1 LQNFNKKNKENE
13 LKNMASP
20 NDDKYKQS
28 AKFEIDMEGQF
39 DAPKTRNSLIM
50 DIENSATS
58 IRKKSNHFSLH

>member
-1 LQNFNKKNKENE
+1 
-13 LKNMASP
+13 MASP